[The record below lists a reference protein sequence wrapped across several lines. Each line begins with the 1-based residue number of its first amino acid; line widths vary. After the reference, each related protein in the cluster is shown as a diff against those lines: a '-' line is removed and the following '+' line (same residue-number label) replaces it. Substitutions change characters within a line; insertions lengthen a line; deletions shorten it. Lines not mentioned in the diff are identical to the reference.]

1 MLRRLFEGPIDRQAV
16 VLALI
21 LTIAAGWMA
30 ARLVR
35 RLAAAG
41 LRALVRDT
49 LAASSPLL
57 RGPLRLLGGA
67 AFMLVVAVL
76 LFPAFDIAG
85 LRPTTG
91 VNLRRLGEW
100 TFSHG
105 LHVLLIVILA
115 YAFVRMTAL
124 LARRFE
130 HDMTV
135 GTDLDALERGKRA
148 RTLSAVVQNFA
159 TVLIVGVAGLM
170 VLAELQLDITPILT
184 GAGIV
189 GLAVGFGAQTLV
201 RDIIS
206 GFFLILE
213 NQVRVGDEA
222 AINGTAGLVEAINLR
237 TIVLRDIEGTVHVF
251 PNGAIN
257 TLANRSK
264 DFSYYVIDL
273 AVSYYDDS
281 DRVAEVLREIG
292 AKMQSDPVFGPAILE
307 PIEILG
313 IDSFTEWSAR
323 LKARVKTA
331 PLRQWEVGR
340 ELRRRIIKAFRQHGF
355 GIPFP
360 VPATAVQ
367 PGHSTPLPALSE
379 PESPGRVEG
388 PDREKPGTDVGDRSA
403 GL

>member
-1 MLRRLFEGPIDRQAV
+1 MLRRLFQGPIDPQAV
-16 VLALI
+16 LLALVP
-21 LTIAAGWMA
+21 TIVAGWMA
-30 ARLVR
+30 ARVVR

-41 LRALVRDT
+41 LRAVVRDT
-49 LAASSPLL
+49 LTASSPLL
-57 RGPLRLLGGA
+57 RGPLRLLGSA
-67 AFMLVVAVL
+67 AFLLVVAVL
-76 LFPAFDIAG
+76 LFPAFQIAG

-91 VNLRRLGEW
+91 VNLRTLGEW

-105 LHVLLIVILA
+105 LHVLLIIILA
-115 YAFVRMTAL
+115 YASVRMTAL

-135 GTDLDALERGKRA
+135 GTGLDAMERGKRA
-148 RTLSAVVQNFA
+148 RTLSAVAQNFA
-159 TVLIVGVAGLM
+159 TVLVIGIAVLM
-170 VLAELQLDITPILT
+170 VLQELKLDITPILT

-237 TIVLRDIEGTVHVF
+237 TIVLRDIEGAVHVF
-251 PNGAIN
+251 PNGAIS
-257 TLANRSK
+257 TLSNRSK

-273 AVSYYDDS
+273 AVSYHDDS

-292 AKMQSDPVFGPAILE
+292 AELQSDPVFGPSILE

-313 IDSFTEWSAR
+313 IDAFSDWSAR
-323 LKARVKTA
+323 MKVRIKTVPLK
-331 PLRQWEVGR
+331 QWEVGR
-340 ELRRRIIKAFRQHGF
+340 ELRRRLIKAFGRNGF
-355 GIPFP
+355 AIPFP
-360 VPATAVQ
+360 VPATAV
-367 PGHSTPLPALSE
+367 P
-379 PESPGRVEG
+379 
-388 PDREKPGTDVGDRSA
+388 PDRGPQ
-403 GL
+403 GLP

>member
-1 MLRRLFEGPIDRQAV
+1 MLTRLFEGPIDLQAV
-16 VLALI
+16 LLGLT
-21 LTIAAGWMA
+21 LTIAAGWLA
-30 ARLVR
+30 ARVVR

-57 RGPLRLLGGA
+57 RGPLRLLGAA
-67 AFMLVVAVL
+67 AFLLVVGVV
-76 LFPAFDIAG
+76 LFPAFQIAG

-91 VNLRRLGEW
+91 VNLRSLGEW

-105 LHVLLIVILA
+105 LHVLLIVIMA
-115 YAFVRMTAL
+115 YALVRMSAL

-130 HDMTV
+130 HDMTLET
-135 GTDLDALERGKRA
+135 GLDAMERGKRA
-148 RTLSAVVQNFA
+148 RTLSAVAQNFS
-159 TVLIVGVAGLM
+159 TVLIIGIAVLM
-170 VLAELQLDITPILT
+170 VLQELRLDITPILT

-222 AINGTAGLVEAINLR
+222 AINGTPGLVEAINLR

-264 DFSYYVIDL
+264 DFSYYVIDV

-281 DRVAEVLREIG
+281 DRLAEVLRDIG
-292 AKMQSDPVFGPAILE
+292 AELQNDPVYGAWILE

-313 IDSFTEWSAR
+313 IDAFSDWSAR
-323 LKARVKTA
+323 MKARIKTV
-331 PLRQWEVGR
+331 PLKQWVIGR
-340 ELRRRIIKAFRQHGF
+340 ELRRRIVKAFGRHGF
-355 GIPFP
+355 AIPFP
-360 VPATAVQ
+360 VPTTAVQ
-367 PGHSTPLPALSE
+367 PDRGHQAPAGAE
-379 PESPGRVEG
+379 GRPPGETKG
-388 PDREKPGTDVGDRSA
+388 Q
-403 GL
+403 

>member
-1 MLRRLFEGPIDRQAV
+1 MLTRLFEGPIDQQAV
-16 VLALI
+16 LLAVA
-21 LTIAAGWMA
+21 LTIVVAWIA

-35 RLAAAG
+35 RLAGAG
-41 LRALVRDT
+41 LHALGRDSP
-49 LAASSPLL
+49 AASGAHV

-67 AFMLVVAVL
+67 TFLLVFGVL
-76 LFPAFDIAG
+76 LFPAFQIAG
-85 LRPTTG
+85 LRPRTG
-91 VNLRRLGEW
+91 IALRSLAEW
-100 TFSHG
+100 MFGRG

-115 YAFVRMTAL
+115 YAFVRMAAL
-124 LARRFE
+124 LALRFE

-135 GTDLDALERGKRA
+135 GTGLDAMERGKRA

-159 TVLIVGVAGLM
+159 KVLIIGIAALM
-170 VLAELQLDITPILT
+170 VLKEFQLDITPILT

-222 AINGTAGLVEAINLR
+222 AINGTPGLVEAINLR
-237 TIVLRDIEGTVHVF
+237 TIVLSDIEGTVHVF

-281 DRVAEVLREIG
+281 DRVAEVLREVG
-292 AKMQSDPVFGPAILE
+292 AELQTDPVFGPSILE

-313 IDSFTEWSAR
+313 IDAFGEWSAR
-323 LKARVKTA
+323 LKARDQDRAVETVGSRPRAAA
-331 PLRQWEVGR
+331 PHHQGVPAARLRDSVPRARNGRAAGPSDRGR
-340 ELRRRIIKAFRQHGF
+340 ERAGGSGRRD
-355 GIPFP
+355 
-360 VPATAVQ
+360 
-367 PGHSTPLPALSE
+367 S
-379 PESPGRVEG
+379 
-388 PDREKPGTDVGDRSA
+388 
-403 GL
+403 

>member
-1 MLRRLFEGPIDRQAV
+1 MLRRLFQGPIDPQAV
-16 VLALI
+16 LIALI
-21 LTIAAGWMA
+21 LTIAAGWLA

-41 LRALVRDT
+41 LRAVVRDT

-67 AFMLVVAVL
+67 AFLLVVAVL
-76 LFPAFDIAG
+76 LFPAFQIAE

-91 VNLRRLGEW
+91 VNLRSLGEW

-105 LHVLLIVILA
+105 LRVLLIVILA

-135 GTDLDALERGKRA
+135 GTDLDARERGKRA
-148 RTLSAVVQNFA
+148 RTLSAVVRNFA
-159 TVLIVGVAGLM
+159 TVLIIGVAGLM

-189 GLAVGFGAQTLV
+189 GLALGFGAQTLV

-222 AINGTAGLVEAINLR
+222 AINGTPGLVEAINMR

-281 DRVAEVLREIG
+281 DRVAEVLRAIG
-292 AKMQSDPVFGPAILE
+292 AELQSDPTFGPSILD

-313 IDSFTEWSAR
+313 VDAFSEWSAR
-323 LKARVKTA
+323 LKARIKTA
-331 PLRQWEVGR
+331 PLKQWEVGR

-367 PGHSTPLPALSE
+367 PGLSE
-379 PESPGRVEG
+379 QGSAGRIEGPGRETPG
-388 PDREKPGTDVGDRSA
+388 EPDTSAEPKPQ
-403 GL
+403 